1 MIDAP
6 HQAPSWPLRRYAVFV
21 VTIAVGV
28 GVMAIGANLRQDPVQ
43 IAGFLLALSGFLPL
57 WMRGIYVWL
66 HGVSGRNAA
75 RFGTSLAMLGVLG
88 IAGGVLF
95 AERGVRGVSSVL
107 TKGGLASFIA
117 LGVTCAILFGQY
129 FLRFLFGAM
138 NFFRR

>member
-1 MIDAP
+1 MNDAP

-21 VTIAVGV
+21 LTIAVGV
-28 GVMAIGANLRQDPVQ
+28 GVMVIGDRLRQDPIQV
-43 IAGFLLALSGFLPL
+43 AGFLVALSGFLAL
-57 WMRGIYVWL
+57 WIRGIHVWL

-75 RFGTSLAMLGVLG
+75 LFGTFLAGLGVLG

-95 AERGVRGVSSVL
+95 AERGLRGVSSAL
-107 TKGGLASFIA
+107 TRVGLASFIA
-117 LGVTCAILFGQY
+117 LGVTCVTLFGRY